1 MAPRHPMAA
10 AATGA
15 SHVLSAVPMFPKPYT
30 PFTNPWRCEG
40 KYFGNEVTPTEN
52 TAPAMPKNTP
62 PTSRSADV
70 EASLRNHTGAMSA
83 AKLAKKTVR
92 APNSPAQ

>member
-30 PFTNPWRCEG
+30 PFTNP
-40 KYFGNEVTPTEN
+40 
-52 TAPAMPKNTP
+52 
-62 PTSRSADV
+62 
-70 EASLRNHTGAMSA
+70 
-83 AKLAKKTVR
+83 
-92 APNSPAQ
+92 